1 MESGKSKNSKDKL
14 DNESTENNRLGD
26 LKANGSWKADG
37 CIKYIT
43 ILEYKINKSRGK
55 DGRC

>member
-1 MESGKSKNSKDKL
+1 MVCENNKNGEDKE
-14 DNESTENNRLGD
+14 DKESTENNRLED

-43 ILEYKINKSRGK
+43 ILEYKIKKSAGIDR
-55 DGRC
+55 RC